1 MRDFLHHL
9 FLPHHTNNHRPKV
22 LHHHSLFVLCAV
34 LIMLSLAV
42 HSLPR
47 EYPAVLGV
55 TANITVEDLL
65 KITNQKREEK
75 GLAPLKLSP
84 ELSQAAGQKA
94 QHMYNKNYWAHVAP
108 DGTTPW
114 VFIKN
119 SGYEYLYAGEN
130 LARGF
135 TSAPDVVEAWM
146 NSPTH
151 RDNMLSKNYED
162 IGFAIQ
168 SGSLTGSDTVLVVE
182 MFGSKYISTNQP
194 AVPTTIPPV
203 AQTLPSQATQ
213 SPSQSDTTTPF
224 AGVAA
229 VQNNPL
235 IDSKSTTRNI
245 SLILLIGFIVILLL
259 DAIII
264 ERKKIARVV
273 SHNVDHILF
282 LTILLLAAIIIGKG
296 AIL

>member
-1 MRDFLHHL
+1 MRDFLRHL

-22 LHHHSLFVLCAV
+22 LHNHSLFVVCAV
-34 LIMLSLAV
+34 LLLLALGV
-42 HSLPR
+42 HSINR
-47 EYPAVLGV
+47 EYPSVLGV
-55 TANITVEDLL
+55 SANMTVEDLL

-75 GLAPLKLSP
+75 GLAPLKLDAA
-84 ELSQAAGQKA
+84 LSRAAAQKA
-94 QHMYNKNYWAHVAP
+94 QHMYDKNYWAHVSP
-108 DGTTPW
+108 EGTTPW

-135 TSAPDVVEAWM
+135 TTAPDVVDAWM
-146 NSPTH
+146 ESPTH
-151 RDNMLSKNYED
+151 RDNMLSANYED

-182 MFGSKYISTNQP
+182 MFGSKYIATNQP
-194 AVPTTIPPV
+194 AIPSIPPIADV
-203 AQTLPSQATQ
+203 VPSPATQ
-213 SPSQSDTTTPF
+213 SPTNIEPTSPI
-224 AGVAA
+224 AVAA

-245 SLILLIGFIVILLL
+245 SLILLISFIVILIL